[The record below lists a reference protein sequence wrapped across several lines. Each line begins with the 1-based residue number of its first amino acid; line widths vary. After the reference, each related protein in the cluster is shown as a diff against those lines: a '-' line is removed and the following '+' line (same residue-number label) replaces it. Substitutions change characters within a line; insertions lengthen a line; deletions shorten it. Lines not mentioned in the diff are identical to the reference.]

1 MPMQV
6 NLKSISHLYT
16 KDQPPCRSPTL
27 IPYQIKAT
35 FTYKQITAHAS
46 YST

>member
-1 MPMQV
+1 MMPMQV

-16 KDQPPCRSPTL
+16 KDQPPQTSPTL

-35 FTYKQITAHAS
+35 LHTSKPAHAN
-46 YST
+46 